1 MKDRHIK
8 EIVKEEYSHAA
19 LQAASGA
26 SSCCSTERSRR
37 DHDPIT
43 SNHYSALETVDLPAE
58 AVAASLGC
66 GNPTALARLN
76 PGETVLDLGSGGG
89 IDVLLSAKRVGPTG
103 KVYGLDM
110 TDEML
115 DFARENQRKA
125 GLTNVEFLN
134 GDIEQIPLP
143 DNSVDVIISNCVI
156 NLAADKDR
164 VLAEAFRVLNPGG
177 RFAVS
182 DIVVRGPVPAEI
194 RLSVE
199 LWIGCVAGALDES
212 EYRNK
217 LAQAGF
223 QEIDLVPTRV
233 YRMEDA
239 RELLAGSGLNL
250 DAVAP
255 QVDGKFISAF
265 VRARKPDVE
274 VDENCLR
281 LLALH
286 QPAARDLRFITTA
299 MKISTELE
307 RMSDLAENIAE
318 RAIELNEEPQL
329 KPYIDLPR
337 MGNWT
342 LRMVKESLDSFVNQD
357 AVLARKVCT
366 DDDFVDDL
374 TEQLF
379 RELMSFMIENPQTIS
394 RAIRLTFIGKYIER
408 IADHATNV
416 AELVVYLVEGKIIRH
431 TVPPTSC

>member
-1 MKDRHIK
+1 
-8 EIVKEEYSHAA
+8 
-19 LQAASGA
+19 
-26 SSCCSTERSRR
+26 
-37 DHDPIT
+37 
-43 SNHYSALETVDLPAE
+43 
-58 AVAASLGC
+58 
-66 GNPTALARLN
+66 
-76 PGETVLDLGSGGG
+76 
-89 IDVLLSAKRVGPTG
+89 
-103 KVYGLDM
+103 
-110 TDEML
+110 
-115 DFARENQRKA
+115 
-125 GLTNVEFLN
+125 
-134 GDIEQIPLP
+134 
-143 DNSVDVIISNCVI
+143 
-156 NLAADKDR
+156 
-164 VLAEAFRVLNPGG
+164 
-177 RFAVS
+177 
-182 DIVVRGPVPAEI
+182 
-194 RLSVE
+194 
-199 LWIGCVAGALDES
+199 
-212 EYRNK
+212 
-217 LAQAGF
+217 
-223 QEIDLVPTRV
+223 
-233 YRMEDA
+233 
-239 RELLAGSGLNL
+239 
-250 DAVAP
+250 
-255 QVDGKFISAF
+255 
-265 VRARKPDVE
+265 

-281 LLALH
+281 MLALH

-431 TVPPTSC
+431 TVPPTSS